1 MTKPSM
7 LTPTEA
13 AEYLGIK
20 LSYLYKLMMRRVI
33 PYYKLGASSAISTP
47 KTSPSG
53 SAVSVSQ
60 RTMKSKVRL
69 RPTFS
74 KTVSDHNQIINQS

>member
-1 MTKPSM
+1 MAKPSM

-33 PYYKLGASSAISTP
+33 PYYKPGGKLCFFAKEDLDAWLKRVRVKSQDEIDSE
-47 KTSPSG
+47 TSRYL
-53 SAVSVSQ
+53 AN
-60 RTMKSKVRL
+60 REKDK
-69 RPTFS
+69 
-74 KTVSDHNQIINQS
+74 

>member
-33 PYYKLGASSAISTP
+33 PYSKPGGTLCYFDPEDLDKWQR
-47 KTSPSG
+47 
-53 SAVSVSQ
+53 SVRVDEIESQ
-60 RTMKSKVRL
+60 AQVYILKNSI
-69 RPTFS
+69 RP
-74 KTVSDHNQIINQS
+74 